1 MPSSPWTR
9 KSKAGRAVRPARPPG
24 WSPRQACFLSTDAPP
39 LCRLCL
45 RTSATARSPR
55 CQRPVATRTATASPL
70 VFAQEGPVAFLSL
83 LADVVLQH
91 SAHTRALFQGV
102 VAHCCPLHFRAEG
115 DTFDVLS
122 KAGVGEGFT
131 NVPWVLLP
139 TALASACPSS
149 LK

>member
-1 MPSSPWTR
+1 M
-9 KSKAGRAVRPARPPG
+9 AA
-24 WSPRQACFLSTDAPP
+24 
-39 LCRLCL
+39 
-45 RTSATARSPR
+45 
-55 CQRPVATRTATASPL
+55 RTATASPP

-83 LADVVLQH
+83 FADVVLQDSTH
-91 SAHTRALFQGV
+91 ACTLFQGV
-102 VAHCCPLHFRAEG
+102 IAGCCPLHLRAEG

-139 TALASACPSS
+139 VALASACPMS